1 VIFLSIL
8 IILGT
13 GIAMS
18 SGNVGTMLRHRN
30 VIMPVIF
37 IFSSFYITR
46 FCYTPNFN
54 AMKKS

>member
-18 SGNVGTMLRHRN
+18 SGNVGTMLRHRD
-30 VIMPVIF
+30 IITPIIF
-37 IFSSFYITR
+37 FFSSFYITR